1 MGRVLASLRSRVFA
15 ATALVAVLPMGVAL
29 GYVTSRVTRQAEAE
43 LGRQLEEAR
52 RIVDQHHRVRHE
64 TGRERALLM
73 ADVPMLKAAVA
84 TGDPA
89 TVERL
94 TRDYPERVGCDLFIV
109 TDTGGRTLAALGGR
123 LEGLDDSAEAQGFA
137 VEGGRLVEFFT
148 APIVLGA
155 APPEVLGE
163 LTLGFVLDD
172 RVARRLRSLTGS
184 HVAVIYRDRVHATT
198 LPRVN
203 DPALLAMATGAG
215 VQRLELG
222 GEDWV
227 ALPQPLVPASGG
239 PSVLVLKS
247 RAEAVRTLDTL
258 RTALALAA
266 VVAVAVSLLLSWSVA
281 RTVTRPLAALT
292 DAMKEV
298 ADTGDL
304 TRKIE
309 PGRTWDDED
318 ARLVARSFNTLTDSI
333 ARFQK
338 EAALRDRLSALGR
351 LSTVI
356 AHEVRNPLMIIKG
369 SLRVLRREGATAK
382 EVHEAA
388 TDIDHEVARLDRI
401 VGEVLD
407 FTRPLHVEPT
417 PTDVAAVC
425 RDAARAAL
433 GGAEDVGVRHALD
446 VDLGTVVTD
455 GERLRAVLIN
465 LVVNARDGV
474 LARRDHESTRQPPE
488 DDEIEIG
495 GRRLEDGRVRLWVAD
510 RGAGIA
516 AADLPQV
523 FDPYFSTKRTGTG
536 LGLAIARRV
545 VEALGGVIR
554 AESRDAE
561 GARIEIDLPAAT
573 PAARP
578 GEAS

>member
-1 MGRVLASLRSRVFA
+1 
-15 ATALVAVLPMGVAL
+15 MGVAL
-29 GYVTSRVTRQAEAE
+29 GYVTARVTRQAEAD

-52 RIVDQHHRVRHE
+52 RIVEQHHRVRLE

-109 TDTGGRTLAALGGR
+109 TDGDGRTLAALGGR
-123 LEGLDDSAEAQGFA
+123 LQGADEGPPEQGFA
-137 VEGGRLVEFFT
+137 VDGGRLVAFFT
-148 APIVLGA
+148 VPIVLGA

-172 RVARRLRSLTGS
+172 AVARRLRSLTGS
-184 HVAVIYRDRVHATT
+184 HVAITYRDRVHATT
-198 LPRVN
+198 LPRSS
-203 DPALLAMATGAG
+203 DPALLATAVGAG
-215 VQRLELG
+215 EQRLELG

-227 ALPQPLVPASGG
+227 ALGQPLVPDGD

-247 RAEAVRTLDTL
+247 RAEALGALDAL
-258 RTALALAA
+258 RTAFAVAALVA
-266 VVAVAVSLLLSWSVA
+266 VVVSLLLSWSVA
-281 RTVTRPLAALT
+281 RTVTRPLAAVT

-304 TRKIE
+304 TRKIG
-309 PGRTWDDED
+309 PGRKWDDED
-318 ARLVARSFNTLTDSI
+318 ARLVARSFDTLTDSI

-351 LSTVI
+351 LSTII

-369 SLRVLRREGATAK
+369 SLRVLSREGAPAR
-382 EVHEAA
+382 EIHEAA

-401 VGEVLD
+401 VSAVLD
-407 FTRPLHVEPT
+407 FTRPLNVEAA
-417 PTDVAAVC
+417 PTDLAAVC
-425 RDAARAAL
+425 RDAAQAAL
-433 GGAEDVGVRHALD
+433 RDAEDVSVRHFLD
-446 VDLGTVVTD
+446 ADLGTVMTD
-455 GERLRAVLIN
+455 AERLRAVLSN
-465 LVVNARDGV
+465 LVVNARYGV
-474 LARRDHESTRQPPE
+474 LSRRVDEGDRPDPE

-495 GRRLEDGRVRLWVAD
+495 GRRLGDGHVRLWVAD
-510 RGAGIA
+510 QGAGIA
-516 AADLPQV
+516 AADLPQI
-523 FDPYFSTKRTGTG
+523 FDPYFTTKRTGTG

-554 AESRDAE
+554 ADSRESE
-561 GARIEIDLPAAT
+561 GTRFEIDLPVAM
-573 PAARP
+573 P
-578 GEAS
+578 GAGPGDAW

>member
-1 MGRVLASLRSRVFA
+1 
-15 ATALVAVLPMGVAL
+15 MGVAL
-29 GYVTSRVTRQAEAE
+29 GYVTARVTRQAEAE
-43 LGRQLEEAR
+43 LGRQLEEAQ
-52 RIVDQHHRVRHE
+52 RIVDQHHRVRLE

-109 TDTGGRTLAALGGR
+109 TDGDGRTLAAVGGR
-123 LEGLDDSAEAQGFA
+123 LQGADERLPGQGFA
-137 VEGGRLVEFFT
+137 VDGGRLVEFFT
-148 APIVLGA
+148 VPIVLGA

-172 RVARRLRSLTGS
+172 AVARRLRSLTGS
-184 HVAVIYRDRVHATT
+184 HVAITYRDRVHATT
-198 LPRVN
+198 LPRSS
-203 DPALLAMATGAG
+203 DPALLATAVGAG
-215 VQRLELG
+215 EQRLELG

-227 ALPQPLVPASGG
+227 ALGQPLVPGG
-239 PSVLVLKS
+239 DPSVLVLKS
-247 RAEAVRTLDTL
+247 RAEALGALDTL
-258 RTALALAA
+258 RAAFAVAAL
-266 VVAVAVSLLLSWSVA
+266 VAVAVSLLLSWSVA

-304 TRKIE
+304 TRKIG
-309 PGRTWDDED
+309 PGRKWDDED

-351 LSTVI
+351 LSTII

-369 SLRVLRREGATAK
+369 SLRTLTRAGAPASAI
-382 EVHEAA
+382 HEAA
-388 TDIDHEVARLDRI
+388 TDIDHEVTRLDRI
-401 VGEVLD
+401 VSDVLD
-407 FTRPLHVEPT
+407 FTRPLTVESA
-417 PTDVAAVC
+417 PTDLAFVC
-425 RDAARAAL
+425 QDAARAAL
-433 GGAEDVGVRHALD
+433 RDTEDVRVRHALD
-446 VDLGTVVTD
+446 ADLGTVMTD
-455 GERLRAVLIN
+455 AERLRAVLIN

-474 LARRDHESTRQPPE
+474 LARREDEGGRPHSR
-488 DDEIEIG
+488 DDEIEVG
-495 GRRLEDGRVRLWVAD
+495 GRRLENGHVRLWVAD

-554 AESRDAE
+554 ADSRETE
-561 GARIEIDLPAAT
+561 GTRFEIDLPVAPVT
-573 PAARP
+573 GP
-578 GEAS
+578 GGAS

>member
-1 MGRVLASLRSRVFA
+1 
-15 ATALVAVLPMGVAL
+15 MGVAL
-29 GYVTSRVTRQAEAE
+29 GYVTARVTRQAEAE
-43 LGRQLEEAR
+43 LGRQLEEAQ
-52 RIVDQHHRVRHE
+52 RIVDQHHRVRLE

-109 TDTGGRTLAALGGR
+109 TDGDGRTLAAVGGR
-123 LEGLDDSAEAQGFA
+123 LQGAEGRPPGQGFA
-137 VEGGRLVEFFT
+137 VDGGRLVEFFT
-148 APIVLGA
+148 VPIVLGA

-172 RVARRLRSLTGS
+172 AVARRLRSLTGS
-184 HVAVIYRDRVHATT
+184 HVAVTYRDRVHATT
-198 LPRVN
+198 LPRSS
-203 DPALLAMATGAG
+203 DPALLATTVGAG
-215 VQRLELG
+215 EQTLEVG
-222 GEDWV
+222 GEEWV
-227 ALPQPLVPASGG
+227 ALREPLVAASGG
-239 PSVLVLKS
+239 PTIVVLKS
-247 RAEAVRTLDTL
+247 RAEALSALDTL
-258 RTALALAA
+258 RAAFAVAAL
-266 VVAVAVSLLLSWSVA
+266 VAVAVSLLLSWAVA

-292 DAMKEV
+292 DAMKEI

-309 PGRTWDDED
+309 PGRKWDDED
-318 ARLVARSFNTLTDSI
+318 ARLVVRSLNTLTDSI

-338 EAALRDRLSALGR
+338 EAALRDRLSALGQ
-351 LSTVI
+351 LSTII

-369 SLRVLRREGATAK
+369 SLRTLTRAGAPASAI
-382 EVHEAA
+382 HEAA

-401 VGEVLD
+401 VSDVLD
-407 FTRPLHVEPT
+407 FTRPLTVESA
-417 PTDVAAVC
+417 PTDLASVC
-425 RDAARAAL
+425 QDAARAAL
-433 GGAEDVGVRHALD
+433 RDTEDVGVRHALD
-446 VDLGTVVTD
+446 ADLGTLMTD
-455 GERLRAVLIN
+455 AERLRAVLIN

-474 LARRDHESTRQPPE
+474 LARREDENGPHSQ

-495 GRRLEDGRVRLWVAD
+495 GRRLENGHVRLWVAD

-554 AESRDAE
+554 AESRQAE
-561 GARIEIDLPAAT
+561 GTRFEIDLPVA
-573 PAARP
+573 PMP
-578 GEAS
+578 GSGGGS